1 MDQTL
6 GCILFVYCGHEQVFS
21 IQFDFNVVA
30 PFSLTL
36 LENEFDVA
44 LSTILLKA

>member
-6 GCILFVYCGHEQVFS
+6 GCILYCGHRHELDFS
-21 IQFDFNVVA
+21 VVA
-30 PFSLTL
+30 PLSFNL

>member
-6 GCILFVYCGHEQVFS
+6 GCILYCGHRHGQVFS
-21 IQFDFNVVA
+21 IQFDFSVVA
-30 PFSLTL
+30 PLSFNL